1 MAKPTKTKAA
11 PQLTSSAWTVMSCRQ
26 PAALDDYALVLRN
39 SDGEYCKLWDASAYK
54 RGATVT
60 VETIV
65 WENGYSD
72 SFIVG

>member
-1 MAKPTKTKAA
+1 
-11 PQLTSSAWTVMSCRQ
+11 MSCRQ

-39 SDGEYCKLWDASAYK
+39 GDGEYCKLWDSNAYK
-54 RGATVT
+54 RGTTVT

>member
-1 MAKPTKTKAA
+1 MANVTKEKSA
-11 PQLTSSAWTVMSCRQ
+11 PQINSSAWTVMSCRQ
-26 PAALDDYALVLRN
+26 PAAVEDYALVLR
-39 SDGEYCKLWDASAYK
+39 SESGEYCKLWDAHAFK

-72 SFIVG
+72 SFIIG

>member
-1 MAKPTKTKAA
+1 
-11 PQLTSSAWTVMSCRQ
+11 MSCRQ
-26 PAALDDYALVLRN
+26 PAAVEDYALVLR
-39 SDGEYCKLWDASAYK
+39 SESGEYCKLWDAHAFK

-72 SFIVG
+72 SFIIG

>member
-1 MAKPTKTKAA
+1 
-11 PQLTSSAWTVMSCRQ
+11 MSCRQ
-26 PAALDDYALVLRN
+26 PAALEDYALVLRN
-39 SDGEYCKLWDASAYK
+39 ESGDYCKLWDAHAFK
-54 RGATVT
+54 RGTSVT